1 MAHHAHLVR
10 SLFSEVANKQICL
23 KGLDPYHGIITD
35 HGVVLPPRA
44 SQVVLVTLLALEKRM
59 WSLEHMG
66 FFNSLRNN
74 CSIFIMLRQC
84 MAVIQKL
91 IYSPSRLSK
100 ISHCCS
106 LMFVLQFC
114 IKAHEK

>member
-1 MAHHAHLVR
+1 MAHHAHLVL

-23 KGLDPYHGIITD
+23 KGLDLYHCIITD
-35 HGVVLPPRA
+35 QGVVLSLRA
-44 SQVVLVTLLALEKRM
+44 LQVVLVTLLALEKRM

-66 FFNSLRNN
+66 YFNSLRNN
-74 CSIFIMLRQC
+74 CSILIMLRKC

-91 IYSPSRLSK
+91 IYSSSHLSK
-100 ISHCCS
+100 ISHCCN

-114 IKAHEK
+114 VIFSL